1 MKKII
6 SVLLIVI
13 MVLTMFG
20 CGEKKP
26 KVEDS
31 LVVGKWYS
39 PNRSDVGHDVDYTIY
54 FYEDGSAKET
64 WRSTAVNST
73 GENTFKWTV
82 SGDVVKLKHLLL
94 GAEYTYVIE
103 DGVEKLMAS
112 QADGYWYEHIV
123 E

>member
-13 MVLTMFG
+13 VVLALFG
-20 CGEKKP
+20 CGEDKP
-26 KVEDS
+26 KIEDS

-39 PNRSDVGHDVDYTIY
+39 PNRSDVGHDANYTIY

-64 WRSTAVNST
+64 YTALDGTVE
-73 GENTFKWTV
+73 GENVFKWSV
-82 SGDVVKLKHLLL
+82 SGDVVKLKHLIL
-94 GAEYTYVIE
+94 GAEYTYVVE

-112 QADGYWYEHIV
+112 QAAGYWYEHIV